1 MAGIGIS
8 LLNRKSL
15 EVLYIS
21 VDNLSFGYTDSPA
34 AQEVHLAVGAFQID
48 NQLHDAIYPV
58 VLQPTPVKKE
68 SSAVAALPT
77 IQASVALLKDQGK
90 KQSDSNSTLSHHLEA
105 HGVLYIKYFSVLLQ
119 ALTIEAD
126 EDLLFALYDLIQI
139 KGVSWEEDTVE

>member
-1 MAGIGIS
+1 MFDLAGIGIS

-15 EVLYIS
+15 EVLYVS

-90 KQSDSNSTLSHHLEA
+90 KQSDSNSPLSSSSSARCTIHQILLRPSPSA
-105 HGVLYIKYFSVLLQ
+105 HY
-119 ALTIEAD
+119 
-126 EDLLFALYDLIQI
+126 
-139 KGVSWEEDTVE
+139 